1 MTAPYSNKS
10 IELYKREMREALQL
24 SFPRMYSNEIEAAI
38 QYSIDKRFKDTN
50 VKLENNYEK
59 TEKETTLMKVMNYI
73 IEREPIITVS
83 GVMFKKHGTE
93 PNPYVDL
100 IQEFLSSRAKY
111 KDMMLKCPKGSE
123 DFEKYNLLQLSEKVS
138 ANAIYGASGNHTSV
152 FYNLFVASSITMQG
166 QNCIASAL
174 LLFEATLNNNV
185 KFGSL
190 DEIIQFINNVRR
202 ERPNRKFND
211 MEVID
216 IVITP
221 QDVFCQLITTCGF
234 FYRPSEKD
242 LMIVWDIVNQLDQ
255 EDLNRIYFK
264 NNLFW
269 FTDNSY
275 VMNKIIAFLTMLP
288 IHFMDPNKPPTGK
301 MIYDAFKDTPH
312 EVSQAEAD
320 AQADMIKAAL
330 DEIYELIKEY
340 VYYGYQYTDR
350 LDRAENMYRSVSI
363 LTDTDSCFIS
373 FDGWYRYILDKT
385 YNIPMQIKEIEQDD
399 NTNKVWRADVKS
411 YDYDF
416 YKDEVIELQQ
426 TMQPEVTGPS
436 AGYRCSLI
444 NVMAHIMG
452 RLSIDYMSRYSRN
465 SNSLITAQGETRK
478 SYFILKNEF
487 QLKRALVTMVK
498 KNYCSYQERQES
510 AFVPIEKA
518 LDIKGMPIRKVGIPE
533 KTARR
538 IEEILWNFVLNA
550 ENISQIEIIKQLA
563 VLEKQIFES
572 LMAGDKSYFKPQ
584 RVKASSAYA
593 DPMGQYTI
601 KAAVAYNELRM
612 KHEPIIDLTTRNSL
626 LIIKTTMSMKN
637 IAEIKD
643 SFPDVYEKAVNL
655 MATPEFKGKISNIA
669 IMESEE
675 VPEWVKPFI
684 DYTTVINDNISSFPV
699 EALGIDRKEKSS
711 INFTNIVRL

>member
-1 MTAPYSNKS
+1 MIKAPYSEKS
-10 IELYKREMREALQL
+10 IELYKREMREALKL
-24 SFPRMYSNEIEAAI
+24 SFPRMYDTEIEAAI
-38 QYSIDKRFKDTN
+38 QYSIDKRFQDTN

-59 TEKETTLMKVMNYI
+59 TEKETTLMRVMNYI

-93 PNPYVDL
+93 PNPYVNL
-100 IQEFLSSRAKY
+100 IQEFLQSRANY
-111 KDMMLKCPKGSE
+111 KDQMFLCPKGSE
-123 DFEKYNLLQLSEKVS
+123 EFEKFNLLQLSEKVS
-138 ANAIYGASGNHTSV
+138 ANAIYGASGNHCSI

-185 KFGSL
+185 KFASL
-190 DEIIQFINNVRR
+190 DEIIQFINNIRR
-202 ERPNRKFND
+202 ERKSRKFSD
-211 MEVID
+211 SIVID
-216 IVITP
+216 IVPTP
-221 QDVFCQLITTCGF
+221 RDVFIQLISTCGF

-255 EDLNRIYFK
+255 EDLNRIFYK
-264 NNLFW
+264 NNLYW
-269 FTDNSY
+269 FTDNMY
-275 VMNKIIAFLTMLP
+275 VMDKIIHFLHSLP
-288 IHFMDPNKPPTGK
+288 IHFIDPNKPPTAK
-301 MIYDAFKDTPH
+301 MIYDALKDT
-312 EVSQAEAD
+312 EGYTKER
-320 AQADMIKAAL
+320 AQEESDYIRKCL

-350 LDRAENMYRSVSI
+350 VDRAENMYRSVSI

-373 FDGWYRYILDKT
+373 FDGWYRYLLDKT
-385 YNIPMQIKEIEQDD
+385 YNVKMKIKEIEKD
-399 NTNKVWRADVKS
+399 NSTGKVWRADVVS

-426 TMQPEVTGPS
+426 TMQPDVTGPS

-444 NVMAHIMG
+444 NILAHIMG
-452 RLSIDYMSRYSRN
+452 RLSIEYMTGYSRN
-465 SNSLITAQGETRK
+465 SNALNTVNGEIRK

-487 QLKRALVTMVK
+487 QIKRALVTFGK

-510 AFVPIEKA
+510 SFIPIEEA
-518 LDIKGMPIRKVGIPE
+518 LDIKGMPIRKVGVPE

-550 ENISQIEIIKQLA
+550 ENISQIEIVKQLA
-563 VLEKQIFES
+563 VLEKQIFDS
-572 LMAGDKSYFKPQ
+572 LMAGDKSFFKPQ
-584 RVKASSAYA
+584 RVKALSAYA

-601 KAAVAYNELRM
+601 KAAVAYNELRRPD
-612 KHEPIIDLTTRNSL
+612 ETIIDLTTRNSL
-626 LIIKTTMSMKN
+626 LIIKTTMTMKN
-637 IAEIKD
+637 IDEIKD
-643 SFPDVYEKAVNL
+643 TFPDVHEKAITL
-655 MATPEFKGKISNIA
+655 MASPEFKGKISNIA
-669 IMESEE
+669 IMEDDE

-684 DYTTVINDNISSFPV
+684 DYTTVINDNISSFPI
-699 EALGIDRKEKSS
+699 EALGIDRKDKSN